1 MERENLSFRSAE
13 LTVKMTR
20 GSWRFKPLSRA
31 PGGSPCGSDYK
42 ESTCNA
48 GDTGSIHG
56 LGRSPGEGHGYPL
69 QYFCLW
75 NPMDRGAWQGC
86 SPWGCRESYMTEHV
100 HTHTQPTHTSQST
113 RSTFTKSQTRPSMCT
128 HTPPQSTRS
137 TFTKSQTRP
146 SMYTHTPP
154 QSTRSTFTKSRT

>member
-1 MERENLSFRSAE
+1 MRSQVSNLGHSVDFLLVISTGTTGRRKIEGVEMERENLSFRSAE

-20 GSWRFKPLSRA
+20 GSWRFKHLSRV

-48 GDTGSIHG
+48 GDTGSTHG

-69 QYFCLW
+69 QYFHLW

-86 SPWGCRESYMTEHV
+86 SPWGCRESYTTEHV
-100 HTHTQPTHTSQST
+100 HTHTHNPHTHARAPDPHSQ
-113 RSTFTKSQTRPSMCT
+113 RVG
-128 HTPPQSTRS
+128 HD
-137 TFTKSQTRP
+137 
-146 SMYTHTPP
+146 
-154 QSTRSTFTKSRT
+154 